1 MAGIRQAVGMSDA
14 ESVDD
19 LKLRLTPMQFHVTQ
33 EAGTERP
40 FTGEY
45 WDTTE
50 PGTYHCIVCGTEL
63 FSSDTKFEAHCG
75 WPSFYEAIEDGK
87 IEYLEDQSHGMVR
100 TEVRCANCG
109 AHLGHVFPDGP
120 PPTGQRYCINS
131 ASLNLERRP
140 A

>member
-1 MAGIRQAVGMSDA
+1 MSDA
-14 ESVDD
+14 ESLDD

-50 PGTYHCIVCGTEL
+50 PGTYHCVVCGTEL

>member
-1 MAGIRQAVGMSDA
+1 MSDA

>member
-1 MAGIRQAVGMSDA
+1 MSDA
-14 ESVDD
+14 ESLDD

>member
-1 MAGIRQAVGMSDA
+1 MSDA
-14 ESVDD
+14 ESLED

-33 EAGTERP
+33 EGGTERP

-45 WDTTE
+45 WDTTD

-63 FSSDTKFEAHCG
+63 FSSDTKFDAHCG
-75 WPSFYEAIEDGK
+75 WPSFYQAIEDGK
-87 IEYLEDQSHGMVR
+87 IQYLEDRSHGMIR

-131 ASLNLERRP
+131 ASLRLERRP